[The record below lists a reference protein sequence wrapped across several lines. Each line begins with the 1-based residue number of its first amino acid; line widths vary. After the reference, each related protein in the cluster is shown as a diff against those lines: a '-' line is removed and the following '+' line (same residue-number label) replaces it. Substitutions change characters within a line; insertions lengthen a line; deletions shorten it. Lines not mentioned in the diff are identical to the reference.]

1 MGKVQRDS
9 GQANITEMAD
19 PADYG
24 SINFA
29 SGIDAPTLAPRHQ
42 PAACISEP
50 MAKRLDGRLLA
61 ARHEVSLRSSIA
73 QHLDTAGCPP
83 RPPGLAVV
91 RVGDDPASG
100 VYVHKKAQACSRVG
114 IESRIIHHPA
124 TASQQEVLESIHQ
137 LNGNP
142 SCDGILVQLP
152 IPPTLDARQL
162 LLAVDPAKDV
172 DGLHPLNLGRLVR
185 GEPGLRSCTPAGV
198 MALLAHG
205 DIALGGIRAL
215 VIGRSILVGQPMGI
229 MLQQANATVT
239 MAHSRTRNLA
249 DHCRQAELLVVAA
262 GKPGLVGAD
271 WVRTGSVVV
280 DVGIHRVPPQRQGER
295 GSLCGDVCF
304 AAVEPLV
311 SHITPVPGGVGP
323 MTVAM
328 LLCNTVQAWQQRRG
342 GVVDPDLA
350 PPPR

>member
-9 GQANITEMAD
+9 EQATVAEMAD

-29 SGIDAPTLAPRHQ
+29 SGIDAPTLAPRQ
-42 PAACISEP
+42 QLAACISES

-61 ARHEVSLRSSIA
+61 ARHEASLRSTIA
-73 QHLDTAGCPP
+73 QHLATTGCPHC
-83 RPPGLAVV
+83 PPGLAVV

-100 VYVHKKAQACSRVG
+100 VYVRKKAQACGRVG

-124 TASQQEVLESIHQ
+124 TASQHEVLESIHQ

-142 SCDGILVQLP
+142 SCNGILVQLP
-152 IPPTLDARQL
+152 IPPTLNARQL
-162 LLAVDPAKDV
+162 LLAVDPSKDV
-172 DGLHPLNLGRLVR
+172 DGLHPLNLGRLMR
-185 GEPGLRSCTPAGV
+185 GEPGLRSCTPAGI
-198 MALLAHG
+198 MALLDHAG
-205 DIALGGIRAL
+205 IALDGIRAL

-239 MAHSRTRNLA
+239 VAHSRTRDLV

-262 GKPGLVGAD
+262 GKPGLVEAD
-271 WVRTGSVVV
+271 WVRPGTVVV
-280 DVGIHRVPPQRQGER
+280 DVGIHRVPPQQQGTQGTLR
-295 GSLCGDVCF
+295 GDVCF
-304 AAVEPLV
+304 AAVEPLA

-328 LLCNTVQAWQQRRG
+328 LLCNTVQAWQRCT
-342 GVVDPDLA
+342 A
-350 PPPR
+350 PPA

>member
-9 GQANITEMAD
+9 EQATVAEMAD

-29 SGIDAPTLAPRHQ
+29 SGIDAPTLALRQ
-42 PAACISEP
+42 QLAACISEP

-61 ARHEVSLRSSIA
+61 ARHEASLRSAIA
-73 QHLDTAGCPP
+73 QHLATAGCPP
-83 RPPGLAVV
+83 CPPGLAVV
-91 RVGDDPASG
+91 RIGDDPASG
-100 VYVHKKAQACSRVG
+100 VYVRKKAQACGRVG

-124 TASQQEVLESIHQ
+124 TAGQHEVLESIHQ

-142 SCDGILVQLP
+142 SCNGILVQLP
-152 IPPTLDARQL
+152 IPPRLNARQL
-162 LLAVDPAKDV
+162 LLAVDPSKDV
-172 DGLHPLNLGRLVR
+172 DGLHPLNLGRLMR

-198 MALLAHG
+198 MALLDHG
-205 DIALGGIRAL
+205 GIALDGIRAL

-239 MAHSRTRNLA
+239 MAHSRTRDLV

-262 GKPGLVGAD
+262 GKPGLVEAD
-271 WVRTGSVVV
+271 WVRPGAVVV
-280 DVGIHRVPPQRQGER
+280 DVGIHRVPPQHQGTQGTLR
-295 GSLCGDVCF
+295 GDVCF
-304 AAVEPLV
+304 AAVEPLA

-328 LLCNTVQAWQQRRG
+328 LLCNTVQAWQRYT
-342 GVVDPDLA
+342 A
-350 PPPR
+350 PPA

>member
-1 MGKVQRDS
+1 
-9 GQANITEMAD
+9 
-19 PADYG
+19 
-24 SINFA
+24 
-29 SGIDAPTLAPRHQ
+29 
-42 PAACISEP
+42 

-61 ARHEVSLRSSIA
+61 ARYEDSLRASIA
-73 QHLDTAGCPP
+73 QHLANADS
-83 RPPGLAVV
+83 PPGLAVV

-100 VYVHKKAQACSRVG
+100 VYVRKKAQACGRVG
-114 IESRIIHHPA
+114 IESWIIHHPV
-124 TASQQEVLESIHQ
+124 TASQQEILESIHQ
-137 LNGNP
+137 LNANP

-152 IPPTLDARQL
+152 IPSTLDARQL

-185 GEPGLRSCTPAGV
+185 GEPGLRSCTPAGI

-205 DIALGGIRAL
+205 GIGLDGIRVL

-229 MLQQANATVT
+229 LLQQANATVT
-239 MAHSRTRNLA
+239 VAHSRTRDLA

-271 WVRTGSVVV
+271 WVRPGTVVV
-280 DVGIHRVPPQRQGER
+280 DVGMHRLPPQQPGER
-295 GSLCGDVCF
+295 ATLCGDVCF
-304 AAVEPLV
+304 SAVEPLA

-328 LLCNTVQAWQQRRG
+328 LLCNTVQAWQQRCG
-342 GVVDPDLA
+342 DVVTTALA
-350 PPPR
+350 PPLPR